1 MRVIAF
7 NIEEFKSRGLPLG
20 GARPS
25 QFLVEITP
33 PPNLRISNSEKIK
46 FVCSAAQIPPAIVAP
61 VQVAYFGR
69 LVKFKGD
76 REFPDWTVT
85 IQNDADYYVRRSFE
99 LWNTEMNTLVSNIQ
113 TSGMWATEYKA
124 EATVHQLRADGET
137 IASYVMSGLWPN
149 QIDAIPLN
157 WEAMNQ
163 IEMFDV
169 TFSYDYWIP
178 KLGDDQSRTS
188 SEGTENERI
197 VLPNIG

>member
-1 MRVIAF
+1 MAF

-25 QFLVEITP
+25 QFMVEVYP
-33 PPNLRISNSEKIK
+33 PAALGIPNAEKIK

-69 LVKFKGD
+69 IVKFRGD

-85 IQNDADYYVRRSFE
+85 VQNDADFYVRKIFE
-99 LWNTEMNTLVSNIQ
+99 KWNTSMNTLVSNIQ
-113 TSGMWATEYKA
+113 RPEIFATDYKA
-124 EATVHQLRADGET
+124 TAEVTQMRSDGEV
-137 IASYVMSGLWPN
+137 IATYIMEGLWPN
-149 QIDAIPLN
+149 QVDAIPLN

-169 TFSYDYWIP
+169 TFSYDYWLP
-178 KLGDDQSRTS
+178 KLGDSLARTS
-188 SEGTENERI
+188 TEGTENEEI
-197 VLPNIG
+197 ILP